1 MRANSWLDFVIA
13 CKKCK
18 QLVAYSMGHAYNAT
32 HRLHMKSI
40 VQDSIEKEIIV
51 RASQE
56 RVYAAL
62 TTPEQFAKWFSIGV
76 EGKFEAGERPII
88 DFGEYGKF
96 KIYVVAA
103 NPHDYFAYRFVDGSM
118 YSPHGFYGDVLA
130 EPNTLVEFTLETVEG
145 GTKVH
150 LKESGIASLP
160 PEVIEQ
166 TLTGNSEGWDFMLG
180 RLLGYLDN
188 E

>member
-1 MRANSWLDFVIA
+1 M
-13 CKKCK
+13 
-18 QLVAYSMGHAYNAT
+18 YSA
-32 HRLHMKSI
+32 I
-40 VQDSIEKEIIV
+40 QDSIEKEIVV
-51 RASQE
+51 RASKE

-62 TTPEQFAKWFSIGV
+62 TTPEQFVKWFSIGV
-76 EGKFEAGERPII
+76 EGKFETGERPVV

-103 NPHDYFAYRFVDGSM
+103 NPHDYFAYRSVPGSV
-118 YSPHGFYGDVLA
+118 YCPQGFLGDVLV
-130 EPNTLVEFTLETVEG
+130 EPNTLVEFTLETVAE

-160 PEVIEQ
+160 AEVIEQ
-166 TLTGNSEGWDFMLG
+166 TLKGNDAGWDFMID
-180 RLLGYLDN
+180 RLEKYLNN

>member
-1 MRANSWLDFVIA
+1 MNTAI
-13 CKKCK
+13 
-18 QLVAYSMGHAYNAT
+18 
-32 HRLHMKSI
+32 
-40 VQDSIEKEIIV
+40 QDSIEKEIVV
-51 RASQE
+51 RAPKE

-62 TTPEQFAKWFSIGV
+62 TTPEQFVKWFSIGV
-76 EGKFEAGERPII
+76 EGRFDTGERPIV
-88 DFGEYGKF
+88 DFGDYGKF

-103 NPHDYFAYRFVDGSM
+103 NPHDYFAYRSVDASSH
-118 YSPHGFYGDVLA
+118 SPQGFFGDVLA

-160 PEVIEQ
+160 AEVIAE
-166 TLTGNSEGWDFMLG
+166 TLKGNSAGWDFMLG
-180 RLLGYLDN
+180 RLQGYLNN